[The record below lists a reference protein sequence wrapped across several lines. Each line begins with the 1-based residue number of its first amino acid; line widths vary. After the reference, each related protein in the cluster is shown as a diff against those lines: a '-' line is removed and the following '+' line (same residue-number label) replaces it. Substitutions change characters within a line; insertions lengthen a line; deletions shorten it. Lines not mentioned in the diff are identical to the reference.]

1 MKIFNFISTSLF
13 VCLIFLSA
21 FLNSGCITKNAEEET
36 EIREIV
42 EMFKNNAHEQLEN
55 GMTILMWAAAENT
68 NPNVIHALIKA
79 GAKIDEKDHDGCT
92 ALMFAAMKNSNP
104 KIIKAL
110 IKAGADINE
119 KENEKGTDSLM
130 LAALINP
137 EPEITKAL
145 INAGADINAKDNK
158 GGNALVLAAMSNP
171 NPAVIQALID
181 GGADINV
188 KMDEA
193 SILDFAEFND
203 NPEVKKLIEN
213 LMKK

>member
-1 MKIFNFISTSLF
+1 MKNFNFISTFLF
-13 VCLIFLSA
+13 ACLIYLSA
-21 FLNSGCITKNAEEET
+21 FLNSGCVTKNAEEEA
-36 EIREIV
+36 EINEIV

-55 GMTILMWAAAENT
+55 GMTILMWAAAGNT

-104 KIIKAL
+104 EVIKAL
-110 IKAGADINE
+110 IKAGANINE

-130 LAALINP
+130 LAAMINP

-145 INAGADINAKDNK
+145 IKAGADINAKDNK
-158 GGNALVLAAMSNP
+158 GGNALILAAMSNP
-171 NPAVIQALID
+171 NPTVTQALID
-181 GGADINV
+181 AGADPTV
-188 KMDEA
+188 KMGDS

-213 LMKK
+213 IMPK